1 MKSAAKLIFIVG
13 APRSGTT
20 MLERILSAHSLVQ
33 GGPEPHL
40 ITPLAHTGIWDKVE
54 KAPYDHILAAEAQKL
69 FVSQMSGGE
78 QNYYDA
84 CRAYCDVLYS
94 RFLEAKGTKIY
105 CLDKTPA
112 YALVLPFLSRV
123 YPDASYI
130 VLTRHPLAVFSSFA
144 NSFFDGDYQA
154 AHDYNPVVE
163 RYVPA
168 LAAFLKEES
177 TPKLHVR
184 YEDLVKDPEQWFE
197 KICNHIGIPYEAEA
211 INYGDRQDKD
221 QVKGLGDPIGVAKHS
236 RPTTASVKKWAAELH
251 GDPSKLALARKMITA
266 LNPDDLALCG
276 YPTDMLWQALE
287 NIDESNFKA
296 PKKSKLTRYR
306 LQRKL
311 IMFFRRL
318 ARKSAVFRNLLKKL
332 RLAADVFLR
341 DE

>member
-1 MKSAAKLIFIVG
+1 
-13 APRSGTT
+13 
-20 MLERILSAHSLVQ
+20 MLERILAAHSQVQ

-40 ITPLAHTGIWDKVE
+40 ITPLAHTGIWDQVE
-54 KAPYDHILAAEAQKL
+54 KAPYDHILASEAQKL
-69 FVSQMSGGE
+69 FVSQLEGGD

-144 NSFFDGDYQA
+144 NSFFDGDYQE

-168 LAAFLKEES
+168 LAAFLQDES
-177 TPKLHVR
+177 PRKLHVR
-184 YEDLVKDPEQWFE
+184 YEDFVKEPEAWFE
-197 KICNHIGIPYEAEA
+197 KICAHIGIPYEGSA
-211 INYGDRQDKD
+211 IDYGVRKETQE
-221 QVKGLGDPIGVAKHS
+221 VKGLGDPIGVAQHS

-251 GDPSKLALARKMITA
+251 GDPAKLALAKKMIAA
-266 LNPDDLALCG
+266 LNPDDLLSCG
-276 YPTDMLWQALE
+276 YPTDTLWEALE
-287 NIDESNFKA
+287 NIDGSNFRA
-296 PKKSKLTRYR
+296 PKKSKLTKYR

-311 IMFFRRL
+311 IMFFRRRAQKNRL
-318 ARKSAVFRNLLKKL
+318 FRNLLKKM

-341 DE
+341 EN